1 VDREL
6 EIAAAASVGGW
17 LKRKPAE
24 EVAIGTPCANCSTPI
39 QGPYCHHCG
48 QLAENFHRSIGH
60 LVEETTENLLH
71 LDNRIWRTL
80 PRLVLK
86 PAELTRDYLE
96 GRRASQ
102 IPPLRLFLVVVL
114 LFFLAG
120 GLVEHRMSTEARQ
133 QLRSADA
140 GAAAA
145 DFGDMHLVL
154 KPVHVPGAP
163 KALEDWFFP
172 RVDYARSHTREFSLV
187 LESWAH
193 RFAILMLPVT
203 ALMMGLL
210 FASWRKFFLYDHLI
224 FSMHSLSFM
233 GLLLSVNDILGAL
246 GVAGAVTGLI
256 TLAMPVHLFAHMR
269 GAYGTGI
276 SGTLARMALLFVM
289 TSIVLVV
296 GVVLLVVV
304 GLAGLPSSAAA

>member
-1 VDREL
+1 LDREL
-6 EIAAAASVGGW
+6 EIAAVASVGGW

-24 EVAIGTPCANCSTPI
+24 EVAIGTPCANCATPI

-48 QLAENFHRSIGH
+48 QLAENFHRSVGH
-60 LVEETTENLLH
+60 LAEETAENLLH

-114 LFFLAG
+114 LFFIAG
-120 GLVEHRMSTEARQ
+120 GLVEQRTSAEARR
-133 QLRSADA
+133 QLGSADV
-140 GAAAA
+140 AA
-145 DFGDMHLVL
+145 DLGEMHVVVR
-154 KPVHVPGAP
+154 PVHVAGAP
-163 KALEDWFFP
+163 KALEDWLFP
-172 RVDYARSHTREFSLV
+172 RATYARSHAHEFSLV

-193 RFAILMLPVT
+193 RFAILMLPVS
-203 ALMMGLL
+203 ALMLGLL
-210 FASWRKFFLYDHLI
+210 FLFQRRFFLYDHLI

-233 GLLLSVNDILGAL
+233 GLLLSVNDILGAV
-246 GVAGAVTGLI
+246 GVSGAVTGLI
-256 TLAMPVHLFAHMR
+256 ALAMPAHLFIHMR

-276 SGTLARMALLFVM
+276 AGTLWRMALLFVM
-289 TSIVLVV
+289 TSIVLVL
-296 GVVLLVVV
+296 GVVLLVLV
-304 GLAGLPSSAAA
+304 GLAGLPSSAVA